1 MAEDAREGMA
11 QSSERGD
18 TDMLGQCLSR
28 VAIALAAVAL
38 LTSVAHAEQ
47 GRDGHLKILYWQ
59 AASTVN
65 PYLSGGTKDIEA
77 ASLVLEP
84 LARYDDSGAMTPALA
99 AAIPTVD
106 NGGVAADLRS
116 ITWRLKQGVTWS
128 DGTPFTAHDVV
139 FTGNY
144 CMNEKMGCNA
154 VSGFADVSGIE
165 ALDEHTV
172 RIDFGV
178 AKPFP
183 YGPFVGATA
192 PILQRAQFE
201 NCTGARAQT
210 CTAQNFG
217 PLGTGP
223 FKVDEFRANDVIV
236 FSANERYREPGKP
249 AFSAVTFKGG
259 GDATSAARA
268 VLATGEFDYAW
279 NLQIEPE
286 VLEQMVR
293 EGKGSVVA
301 GFGTQVERLVVNQ
314 TDNDPRLGPD
324 ARSLHLDGANPHP
337 FLADPA
343 VRRALSLAIDRQ
355 VLVDFGYGAAGQV
368 TCNILPAPAV
378 YASDANEAC
387 RERNVEEAKR
397 ILDEA
402 GWLPGEDGVREK
414 EGVRLSILYQT
425 STNSVRQGTQA
436 LIKQMWTEIGVE
448 TELRNIDA
456 AVFFGGDP
464 ASPDTYMKFY
474 ADIQMY
480 TNNFDGIDPEAYMAN
495 WSCAEIPGPGNQWL
509 GGNISRACNA
519 EYDALVAEMAV
530 TASLEERAAIAR
542 RMNDI
547 IVQNQY
553 MIPLIWRAKIS
564 AHADTLK
571 GVRMNPW
578 DSELWNIAD
587 WHR

>member
-1 MAEDAREGMA
+1 
-11 QSSERGD
+11 
-18 TDMLGQCLSR
+18 MLGQCLSR

-38 LTSVAHAEQ
+38 LAGVAHAEQ

-59 AASTVN
+59 AVSTVN

-84 LARYDDSGAMTPALA
+84 LARYDDSGTMLPALA

-116 ITWRLKQGVTWS
+116 ITWTLKRGVTWS

-144 CMNEKMGCNA
+144 CMNEEMGCNA

-165 ALDEHTV
+165 ALDEHTL

-217 PLGTGP
+217 PIGTGP

-249 AFSAVTFKGG
+249 AFASVTFKGG

-414 EGVRLSILYQT
+414 EGVSLSILYQT

-495 WSCAEIPGPGNQWL
+495 WSCAEIPGPDNQWL

-530 TASLEERAAIAR
+530 TASPEERAAIAR
-542 RMNDI
+542 QMNDI
-547 IVQNQY
+547 VVQNHY
-553 MIPLIWRAKIS
+553 VIPLIWRAKIS